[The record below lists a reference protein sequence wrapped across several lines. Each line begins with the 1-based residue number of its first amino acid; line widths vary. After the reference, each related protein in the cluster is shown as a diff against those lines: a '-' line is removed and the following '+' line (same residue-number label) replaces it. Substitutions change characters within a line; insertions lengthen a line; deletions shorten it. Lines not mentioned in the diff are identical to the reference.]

1 MVLNGIIVYFYGLV
15 EGRWYDVGL
24 LRESGVEIDMYRYM
38 IISNNEVY
46 CVYGDFVYFLI
57 SYIIFLFKGVVLLVN

>member
-24 LRESGVEIDMYRYM
+24 LRESGVEIDMYWYM
-38 IISNNEVY
+38 IILKNEVY

-57 SYIIFLFKGVVLLVN
+57 LYIIFLFKGVVLLVN

>member
-24 LRESGVEIDMYRYM
+24 LRESGVEIDMYWYM
-38 IISNNEVY
+38 IILNNEVY

-57 SYIIFLFKGVVLLVN
+57 LYIIFLFKGVVLLVN